1 MSKFEEK
8 NGMVEKWKTSLVEQA
23 DENAART
30 LSRFF
35 KTGPGEYGEGD
46 RFLGLTVPKVRA
58 VSKTF
63 TDASM
68 SDVGSMLSSRW
79 HECRLS
85 GFLVLVEKFRKARR
99 HPEERRRI
107 VEFYLAHADA
117 ANNWDLVDLSAPKIL
132 GEWLVDNPD
141 WDLLDRLSQSG
152 SLWRQRIAIVSTWTI
167 IRSGRY
173 EETLRL
179 AESFLDHSHD
189 LIHKATGWMLRE
201 VGKRDLDVLIGFLD
215 RHAQEMPRTALR
227 YAIEK
232 LSPDRRRHYLAL
244 PSNRCRRRVA
254 KSMFTFSTN

>member
-8 NGMVEKWKTSLVEQA
+8 NEMVEKWRIALVEQA
-23 DENAART
+23 DENAVRT

-46 RFLGLTVPKVRA
+46 CFLGLTVPKVRA
-58 VSKTF
+58 VSKIF
-63 TDASM
+63 SDASM

-99 HPEERRRI
+99 QPEERRRI
-107 VEFYLAHADA
+107 VELYLAHADS

-141 WDLLDRLSQSG
+141 GELLDRLSRSE

-173 EETLRL
+173 DETLRL

-201 VGKRDLDVLIGFLD
+201 VGKRDADVLTGFLD
-215 RHAQEMPRTALR
+215 RHAQDMPRTALR

-232 LSPDRRRHYLAL
+232 LPPDRRRYYLTL
-244 PSNRCRRRVA
+244 PSNRCGRRA
-254 KSMFTFSTN
+254 KTNSKK